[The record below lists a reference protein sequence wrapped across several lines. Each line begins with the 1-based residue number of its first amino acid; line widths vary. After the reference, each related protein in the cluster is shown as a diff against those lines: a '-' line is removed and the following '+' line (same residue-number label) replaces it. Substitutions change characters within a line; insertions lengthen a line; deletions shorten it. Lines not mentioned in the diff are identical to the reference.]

1 VLANLK
7 PTYPL
12 AFAGHT
18 FPGYTAFYTLLLNL
32 LIALVLTVVFNA
44 ISGRQAKD
52 ETLAADYYA

>member
-1 VLANLK
+1 V
-7 PTYPL
+7 

-32 LIALVLTVVFNA
+32 VVAVVLTVILNA

-52 ETLAADYYA
+52 ETLAADYCA